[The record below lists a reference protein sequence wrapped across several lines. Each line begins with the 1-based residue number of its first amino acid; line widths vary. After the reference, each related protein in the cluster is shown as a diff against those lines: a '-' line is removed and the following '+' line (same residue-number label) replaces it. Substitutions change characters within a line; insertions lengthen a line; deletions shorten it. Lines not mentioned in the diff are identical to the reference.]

1 MGGFMKR
8 NLSVMKNMVWALS
21 IILCLLV
28 LFVAL
33 IIAAALPYSG
43 PIQRGGV
50 QLNELDSEPV
60 EEVQQ
65 KEEIILSELRTLP
78 ESQDAGQGYIDGLT
92 FLCDSSVIG
101 LRDYALLAG
110 GTATTQVWGST
121 AGNIPSSSFADC
133 RIRYQ
138 AEGVEISPAE
148 AAAKAQPS
156 RLVVVLGADGL
167 DSVDEETFVEGYVS
181 LLKSIREASPNTV
194 IIVCSMSSV
203 TTSYNGVDGV
213 NANTIRT
220 VNDWIKMVCMRTGV
234 YYCDTAYAVN
244 DRAGWLDV
252 DYAAVNGKALN
263 TAGIQKFLEYLRTHA
278 V

>member
-1 MGGFMKR
+1 MKR
-8 NLSVMKNMVWALS
+8 NLSVMKNMGWALA

-33 IIAAALPYSG
+33 IIAASLPYSG

-50 QLNELDSEPV
+50 QLNELDSEPTEV
-60 EEVQQ
+60 VQQ

-121 AGNIPSSSFADC
+121 AGNIPANSFADC

-138 AEGVEISPAE
+138 AEMVEISPAE
-148 AAAKAQPS
+148 AAAKAHPA
-156 RLVVVLGADGL
+156 RLVVVLGTDGL
-167 DSVDEETFVEGYVS
+167 NGIDEETFVEGYVS
-181 LLKSIREASPNTV
+181 LIRSIQEASPNTA
-194 IIVCSMSSV
+194 ILVCSVSSV
-203 TTSYNGVDGV
+203 VTSYNGADGV

-220 VNDWIKMVCMRTGV
+220 VNEWIRTVCMRTGV
-234 YYCDTAYAVN
+234 YYCEAGSAVTDN
-244 DRAGWLDV
+244 AGWLDG
-252 DYAAVNGKALN
+252 DFAASNGKALN
-263 TAGIQKFLEYLRTHA
+263 TAGLNKFLEYLRSHPI
-278 V
+278 

>member
-1 MGGFMKR
+1 MGDFMKR
-8 NLSVMKNMVWALS
+8 NLSVMKNMGWALA

-50 QLNELDSEPV
+50 QLNELDSEPTEVV
-60 EEVQQ
+60 EQ

-78 ESQDAGQGYIDGLT
+78 ESGDAGQGYIDGLT

-121 AGNIPSSSFADC
+121 AGNIPASSFAEC
-133 RIRYQ
+133 LIRYQ
-138 AEGVEISPAE
+138 AEMVEISPAE

-156 RLVVVLGADGL
+156 RLVVVLGSDGL
-167 DSVDEETFVEGYVS
+167 DSVDEDTFVEG
-181 LLKSIREASPNTV
+181 
-194 IIVCSMSSV
+194 
-203 TTSYNGVDGV
+203 
-213 NANTIRT
+213 
-220 VNDWIKMVCMRTGV
+220 
-234 YYCDTAYAVN
+234 
-244 DRAGWLDV
+244 
-252 DYAAVNGKALN
+252 
-263 TAGIQKFLEYLRTHA
+263 
-278 V
+278 

>member
-1 MGGFMKR
+1 MKR

-50 QLNELDSEPV
+50 QLNELDSEPA
-60 EEVQQ
+60 EEAQQ

-121 AGNIPSSSFADC
+121 AGNIPAGNLADF

-138 AEGVEISPAE
+138 AEGTEISPIE
-148 AAAKAQPS
+148 AAAKAQPA
-156 RLVVVLGADGL
+156 RLVIILGTDGL
-167 DSVDEETFVEGYVS
+167 DNVDESSFVEGYVS
-181 LLKSIREASPNTV
+181 LIKGIQQASPNTV
-194 IIVCSMSSV
+194 ILVCSVSSV
-203 TTSYNGVDGV
+203 ATSVSGVDGV
-213 NANTIRT
+213 NANTIKT
-220 VNDWIKMVCMRTGV
+220 VNGWIRTVCMRTGV
-234 YYCDTAYAVN
+234 YFCDTASAVN

-252 DYAAVNGKALN
+252 DYAAANGKSLN
-263 TAGIQKFLEYLRTHA
+263 TAGLQRILEYLRTHA

>member
-1 MGGFMKR
+1 MKR
-8 NLSVMKNMVWALS
+8 NLSAIKNMGWALA
-21 IILCLLV
+21 IILCLLT

-33 IIAAALPYSG
+33 IIAAVLPYSG
-43 PIQRGGV
+43 PIERGAV
-50 QLNELDSEPV
+50 QLNQLESRP
-60 EEVQQ
+60 EEVTEQ

-78 ESQDAGQGYIDGLT
+78 ESMDAGQGYIDGLT

-121 AGNIPSSSFADC
+121 AGNIPSNSFESC
-133 RIRYQ
+133 KIRYQ

-148 AAAKAQPS
+148 AAAKDQPS
-156 RLVVVLGADGL
+156 RLVVVLGSDGL
-167 DSVDEETFVEGYVS
+167 DSVDEDTFVEGYVS
-181 LLKSIREASPNTV
+181 LIRSIQQSSPNTV
-194 IIVCSMSSV
+194 IIVCSISSV
-203 TTSYNGVDGV
+203 TTNYAGVDGA

-220 VNDWIKMVCMRTGV
+220 VNEWIKTVCMRTGV
-234 YYCDTAYAVN
+234 YYCDSAYAVN
-244 DRAGWLDV
+244 DRAGWLDG

-278 V
+278 L